1 MMKESVFGLDLN
13 IITNT
18 YMKRIILLFMIS
30 MFGVSLVSAQNIKRW
45 TVDVSFLTGSVY
57 HDALYPN
64 TKGSAL
70 VPSVFYSIGSNRS
83 VGLSLLLPLANEDT
97 EYSHSYTTG
106 AELSF
111 KQDFEIPPKFKVSL
125 SALGMFGVTG
135 PYKGVKDHV
144 VGGTSIEFYTTRWLV
159 GIRPNIS
166 YQITP
171 KWSANLSYGFLGYMS
186 DNDISNN
193 YVKNSGKWGFNDE
206 MGWGNSLRVGFSYS
220 F

>member
-1 MMKESVFGLDLN
+1 MKESVFGLDLN

-18 YMKRIILLFMIS
+18 YMKRIILFFMIS
-30 MFGVSLVSAQNIKRW
+30 MLGVSLVSAQNIKRW

-57 HDALYPN
+57 HDALYSD

-70 VPSVFYSIGSNRS
+70 VPSLFYNISSNRS

-111 KQDFEIPPKFKVSL
+111 KQEFEILPKFKISL

-135 PYKGVKDHV
+135 PYKAITGYMI
-144 VGGTSIEFYTTRWLV
+144 GGKVDYDKTRWLV

-171 KWSANLSYGFLGYMS
+171 NWSANLGYGFLGYMS
-186 DNDISNN
+186 DNDIEDT

-206 MGWGNSLRVGFSYS
+206 MGWGNSLRVGVNYS